1 MHFIMI
7 MWSVQQEKTTIVNVY
22 VPNDTVIVYVKL
34 IVTKLKEK

>member
-1 MHFIMI
+1 